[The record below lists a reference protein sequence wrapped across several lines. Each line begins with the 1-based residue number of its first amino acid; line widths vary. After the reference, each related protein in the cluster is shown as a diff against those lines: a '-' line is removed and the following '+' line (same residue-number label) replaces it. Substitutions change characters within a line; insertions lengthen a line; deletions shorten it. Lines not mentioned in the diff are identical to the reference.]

1 MPHGVKSPGLQRA
14 DNSLDKLLN
23 FLRSTGTGNYAEPG
37 RNQAE
42 EPPVTSPKFVV
53 DPKEAGRA
61 VPAASTKR
69 KASAGKK
76 SAVVSKMQR
85 PKVSQRDLEVVEP
98 PLPPLPGPAVAERL
112 PADASAAGAGLA
124 GSARLRDDFGLPSG
138 ELPDEPGAAQ
148 AALSVEEPVDT
159 GDSQLFEYAMTQPDA
174 LAKMESG
181 EIDILG
187 LIKMLRARQGAPSQ
201 YPPGV

>member
-14 DNSLDKLLN
+14 DSALDKLLN

-42 EPPVTSPKFVV
+42 EPPVRVP
-53 DPKEAGRA
+53 RA
-61 VPAASTKR
+61 VTEPVSAGAAGAAS
-69 KASAGKK
+69 SDKK
-76 SAVVSKMQR
+76 SSVVSKMQR
-85 PKVSQRDLEVVEP
+85 PKISQRDVEMP
-98 PLPPLPGPAVAERL
+98 REKPLGPGAGGPARA
-112 PADASAAGAGLA
+112 PSALIPGTEALGAGAGLA
-124 GSARLRDDFGLPSG
+124 GSARLRDDFGMPSR

-148 AALSVEEPVDT
+148 AAMPVEEPVDA